1 MRRSIL
7 TAIVLALAMGRAEA
21 QSTIPDA
28 GLAAEG
34 QARWA
39 EALNIYRKHAAEEP
53 GAAALWTRIADIEA
67 KLGHPQQSL
76 ASLERAAAAAPRDAA
91 VLARLSQAYA
101 GQDQPVAALRAIEVA
116 LELDPASDSYLRAR
130 ATLATWAG
138 KYESAANSYR
148 TLRTAHPHETDLLLA
163 LARVYVWSGRTDAA
177 VVAYRAYVRTPGA
190 LPEASIELARA
201 ESWRGNFAGAV
212 KTLDTYEKQFGKT
225 EAYSRERA
233 SILSRGGR
241 PRQALRELDALDAT
255 APGDVELNLSRT
267 VALAAVRR
275 HGAAVSSLEGA
286 ESLRPGHAGTRAA
299 ESLVRTL
306 LGSTLGPST
315 TFYSDSDGLKT
326 TKVTPRFD
334 IGFRTDTRLHGGYE
348 HIDLQARVGSGLEQ
362 TSGAAT
368 ATVDQVWAGL
378 SQRVGAL
385 TVGGTVGQARPERHR
400 LRTYGAFVRF
410 APADSFTASVERSS
424 GYAAISPR
432 MAGLG
437 ITRIGHRAQ
446 MDWTPGLRSRLVVE
460 GSYEDLSDRNSR
472 WEVFVAPT
480 AAVARTQHLNLDLGL
495 LLHQFG
501 AQRNLDNGYY
511 DPRRYEYYSVV
522 LSPYWKASENIGI
535 GVSAGLGG
543 QRDDVA
549 RSFRPGSNASVEA
562 TFGIYRQ
569 WLLKVH
575 ASATNNQRLDSGA
588 FRGTSGG
595 VTLLRRF

>member
-1 MRRSIL
+1 MRISVV
-7 TAIVLALAMGRAEA
+7 TFIVLTLMAGAVEG
-21 QSTIPDA
+21 QSSIPEA

-34 QARWA
+34 QARWSD
-39 EALNIYRKHAAEEP
+39 ALNIYREQAAEGP
-53 GAAALWTRIADIEA
+53 DAAVLWTRIADIEA
-67 KLGHPQQSL
+67 KLGHLQQSL
-76 ASLERAAAAAPRDAA
+76 ASLERAAAAAPQDAA
-91 VLARLSQAYA
+91 VFARLSQGYA
-101 GQDQPVAALRAIEVA
+101 AQDQPVAALRAMEVA
-116 LELDPASDSYLRAR
+116 LELNPTSDSYLRAR

-138 KYESAANSYR
+138 KYEAAADSYR
-148 TLRTAHPHETDLLLA
+148 TLRQAHPNETELTLA

-177 VVAYRAYVRTPGA
+177 VAAYRAYVRTPAA
-190 LPEASIELARA
+190 LPEALIELARA

-212 KTLDTYEKQFGKT
+212 QTLNEYEQQFGKT

-233 SILSRGGR
+233 SVLSRGGR
-241 PRQALRELDALDAT
+241 PRQALRELDALDAA
-255 APGDVELNLSRT
+255 APGDVALNLSRT

-275 HGAAVSSLEGA
+275 HGAAVSTLEGA

-315 TFYSDSDGLKT
+315 TYYTDSDGLKT

-362 TSGAAT
+362 MSGAAT
-368 ATVDQVWAGL
+368 ATVDHVWAGL

-385 TVGGTVGQARPERHR
+385 TVGGSVGEARPERHR

-410 APADSFTASVERSS
+410 APADSFTGFVERSS

-437 ITRIGHRAQ
+437 ITRVGHRAQ
-446 MDWTPGLRSRLVVE
+446 VDWTPGLRSRLVIE

-501 AQRNLDNGYY
+501 ARQNLDNGYY

-522 LSPYWKASENIGI
+522 LSPYWKASENIGV
-535 GVSAGLGG
+535 GVSAGFGG

-562 TFGIYRQ
+562 TFGIYQQ

-575 ASATNNQRLDSGA
+575 GSATNNQRLDSGA

>member
-1 MRRSIL
+1 M
-7 TAIVLALAMGRAEA
+7 
-21 QSTIPDA
+21 
-28 GLAAEG
+28 
-34 QARWA
+34 
-39 EALNIYRKHAAEEP
+39 
-53 GAAALWTRIADIEA
+53 
-67 KLGHPQQSL
+67 
-76 ASLERAAAAAPRDAA
+76 
-91 VLARLSQAYA
+91 A
-101 GQDQPVAALRAIEVA
+101 GQLRPWVE
-116 LELDPASDSYLRAR
+116 
-130 ATLATWAG
+130 
-138 KYESAANSYR
+138 
-148 TLRTAHPHETDLLLA
+148 
-163 LARVYVWSGRTDAA
+163 
-177 VVAYRAYVRTPGA
+177 
-190 LPEASIELARA
+190 
-201 ESWRGNFAGAV
+201 
-212 KTLDTYEKQFGKT
+212 TLDEYARQFGKT
-225 EAYSRERA
+225 DAYSRERA
-233 SILSRGGR
+233 SILARGGR
-241 PRQALRELDALDAT
+241 PRQALRDLDALEST
-255 APGDVELNLSRT
+255 SPGDIELDLSRT

-299 ESLVRTL
+299 ENLVRTL
-306 LGSTLGPST
+306 LGSTVGPST

-385 TVGGTVGQARPERHR
+385 TVGGTVGEARPETHR

-410 APADSFTASVERSS
+410 APADSFTGSVERSS

-437 ITRIGHRAQ
+437 ITRVGHRAQ
-446 MDWTPGLRSRLVVE
+446 VDWTPGLRSRLVVE

-501 AQRNLDNGYY
+501 ARRNLDNGYY
-511 DPRRYEYYSVV
+511 DPRRYEFYSVV
-522 LSPYWKASENIGI
+522 LSPYWKASENIGV

-549 RSFRPGSNASVEA
+549 RAFRPGSNASVEA

-575 ASATNNQRLDSGA
+575 GSVTNNQRLDSGA